1 MPSLT
6 FVLPHWLYWLGLIA
20 VPLIA
25 MYIIKS
31 NIGKEDRTG
40 KVSLPI
46 AYFMLITAG
55 FIGIHRLYL
64 RNKYGFIYIPLFV
77 AILFA
82 NIEVKDSRNEVSN
95 ANNNVT
101 SAKFRIERIENKI
114 SKGDSGLQSKLEEL
128 KNKLETNKT
137 TAIER
142 QQQHEDWN
150 LYVKLIAGLILIL
163 LVYDASRLPKL
174 YQHCLKIEDEY
185 KIEVEYVDVPCD
197 VEALVD
203 ADPKHQD
210 SKEIYS
216 IRTRFTNA
224 IDKTNEFVGNFV
236 AYWSVIAVIVYYYEV
251 IARYVFNSPTNW
263 AHESMFLMFGMQY
276 LLAGGYVLRNNGHV
290 RVDVFYAN
298 FSARNKAAVDV
309 ATSVFFFIFAIT
321 MAWTGWTFFMDS
333 YSASEVSFTE
343 WAIQYYPI
351 KFSIPLGASLLL
363 LQGFAWLMKDIV
375 LLSEKKE
382 S

>member
-31 NIGKEDRTG
+31 NVGKEDRTG

-114 SKGDSGLQSKLEEL
+114 SKGDSGLQSRLEEL

-150 LYVKLIAGLILIL
+150 LYVKLIAALILIL

-197 VEALVD
+197 VDALID
-203 ADPKHQD
+203 ADPKHQYL
-210 SKEIYS
+210 KEIYS
-216 IRTRFTNA
+216 VRTRFTNA

-298 FSARNKAAVDV
+298 FSARKKAAVDV
-309 ATSVFFFIFAIT
+309 ATSVFFFIFAVT

-333 YSASEVSFTE
+333 YTASEVSFTE

-382 S
+382 G

>member
-31 NIGKEDRTG
+31 NVGKEDKTG

-46 AYFMLITAG
+46 AYFMWLTAG

-64 RNKYGFIYIPLFV
+64 RNKYGFIYIPIFI

-82 NIEVKDSRNEVSN
+82 NIQIKESRNEVSN

-101 SAKFRIERIENKI
+101 SAEFRIERIEKKI
-114 SKGDSGLQSKLEEL
+114 AKGANGLESKLKEL
-128 KNKLETNKT
+128 QTKLETNKI
-137 TAIER
+137 TAITMD
-142 QQQHEDWN
+142 QQHKDWN
-150 LYVKLIAGLILIL
+150 LYVEFLAATILVML
-163 LVYDASRLPKL
+163 LYDATRLPKL
-174 YQHCLKIEDEY
+174 HKRCIEIEDDY
-185 KIEVEYVDVPCD
+185 KVTVEYVDVPCD
-197 VEALVD
+197 VDAIID
-203 ADPKHQD
+203 ADPKH
-210 SKEIYS
+210 KAFEEINS
-216 IRTRFTNA
+216 IRTRFTSI
-224 IDKTNEFVGNFV
+224 IDRTNDFVGNFV
-236 AYWSVIAVIVYYYEV
+236 AYWSVIAVMVYYYEV

-298 FSARNKAAVDV
+298 FSARKKAAVDV
-309 ATSVFFFIFAIT
+309 ATSVFFFIFALT

-351 KFSIPLGASLLL
+351 KFSIPLGATLLL

-375 LLSEKKE
+375 LLTEKKGN
-382 S
+382 

>member
-20 VPLIA
+20 VPLTA
-25 MYIIKS
+25 MYIIKT
-31 NIGKEDRTG
+31 NKGKEDKTG

-64 RNKYGFIYIPLFV
+64 RNKYGLFFIPLFV

-82 NIEVKDSRNEVSN
+82 NAEIKESRNEVSN
-95 ANNNVT
+95 ANNNVV
-101 SAKFRIERIENKI
+101 SAEFRIERTEKKI
-114 SKGDSGLQSKLEEL
+114 AKGTEGLETQLAEL
-128 KNKLETNKT
+128 KAELETNKI
-137 TAIER
+137 TAVEM
-142 QQQHEDWN
+142 QKHHESWN
-150 LYVKLIAGLILIL
+150 LYVELLAATILIL
-163 LVYDASRLPKL
+163 LIYDATQIPKL
-174 YQHCLKIEDEY
+174 LQRCLKVEDQY
-185 KIEVEYVDVPCD
+185 KVEVEYVDVPCD
-197 VEALVD
+197 VDALID
-203 ADPKHQD
+203 ADPKHVGTE
-210 SKEIYS
+210 EIDS

-224 IDKTNEFVGNFV
+224 VDKTNEFVGNFV

-251 IARYVFNSPTNW
+251 VARYVFNSPTNW

-276 LLAGGYVLRNNGHV
+276 LLAGGYVLRNHGHV

-309 ATSVFFFIFAIT
+309 ATSVFFFIFAMT

-333 YSASEVSFTE
+333 YNASEVSFTE

-351 KFSIPLGASLLL
+351 KFSIPLGATLLL